1 MYNLN
6 DNYAG
11 FTLKETREIPN
22 MGTLYRFEHDR
33 LGTPVLFLKTND
45 EVKAFNI
52 GFRTPAK
59 DDTGVTHIIEHS
71 VLAGSKKYSEQDSFF
86 DVCAHSVNDLANAY
100 TANDHTMYHFITRNA
115 KDFDNLFDFYVDSVF
130 CPSFL
135 TNKDIFLREGR
146 HVENT
151 GDGRLE
157 ISGVVYNEMKAHK
170 VNPIAVEILEVFST
184 LFPNTPLQYEAGGDI
199 TCIQNCTWERCK
211 KYYLHYYHP
220 SNAVIS
226 FAGNFDV
233 VTYLEHIDTEYL
245 VNYKRRTYN
254 FKNVKTDLNVPKFYQ
269 GVKPATKP
277 AIFGVENPDMWLF
290 MRDNDGLKL
299 TDQLAIHLVMAYIG
313 SYNEHKVR
321 WNMITKQYCEE
332 LKYFIDTTSAG
343 SCYGFLF
350 EGATPEKIP
359 EITKVFAR
367 YLTKVAEEGLQKKTL
382 KIYLK
387 LLRDYYVEDASKT
400 DYILDTTV
408 EVLQGYGIPSKTYAE
423 VLDFLEDKMEN
434 DIAYFSEIIEKYM
447 LQTTDYVVACFY
459 PDAGYQKWVDN
470 EIQKRINPKNRKVPY
485 ERQVKI
491 QETSERLAG
500 NLYDTKRE
508 SAANIPVLTRD
519 DIKIGFDWNK
529 SEVLKIRNK
538 DVNVYELEESDRINL
553 NLTFEISNLTVKE
566 TTIFRSM
573 VDYLFC
579 SHTKT
584 RDNIDMSYDAA
595 FLLKDYNTKIKYK
608 EVDGKLHRY
617 LYLNVAFDKNDYE
630 AGVKLVGE
638 VLTQVNYRKG
648 SWNASILY
656 WDLLDHFDAMKSSP
670 MERASLISK
679 TSFSKE
685 AKFEND
691 TTGLSACNYFSELL
705 YEAEEKGGLERLCR
719 KFEKIYKKVFVFD
732 RMEAYIAVPSGAEKR
747 LFVKSLEDAISEM
760 PESVENPLDAEF
772 CPVITSR
779 RKSCD
784 AAGIQSMVQYNAL
797 SIDVRDK
804 MKDFEGSP
812 EVVCAVLSER
822 VIHKMVR
829 EFGNAY
835 GGYVR
840 YADGVFTFKSYR
852 DPGVEETIDVF
863 ANAANIL
870 RSVGIKNLE
879 GIKVA
884 IAGQKSMFD
893 CEMDKISAIESY
905 KKAGKTPEDV
915 VSDINKILDT
925 TEEQVL
931 ECCKWLFDAARS
943 GNISYYLVGNAD
955 KIKQSR
961 PGLVTSIAIYQ

>member
-11 FTLKETREIPN
+11 FTLKEIREVPT

-33 LGTPVLFLKTND
+33 LGTPLLFLKTND

-86 DVCAHSVNDLANAY
+86 DICAHSVNDIANAY
-100 TANDHTMYHFITRNA
+100 TSNDHTMYHFITRNA

-170 VNPIAVEILEVFST
+170 VNPVAVEILEVFST

-199 TCIQNCTWERCK
+199 TVIQNCTWEHCK

-226 FAGNFDV
+226 FAGDFDIV
-233 VTYLEHIDTEYL
+233 PYLEHIENEYL
-245 VNYKRRTYN
+245 GAYKKRTYT
-254 FKNVKTDLNVPKFYQ
+254 FKNVKTDLRVPRVYT

-277 AIFGVENPDMWLF
+277 AIFGEENPDVWLF
-290 MRDNDGLKL
+290 MRDDDGLKL
-299 TDQLAIHLVMAYIG
+299 VDQIAIHLVMAYIG

-321 WNMITKQYCEE
+321 WNMITKEYCEE

-343 SCYGFLF
+343 SCYGFFF
-350 EGATPEKIP
+350 EGANPEKIP
-359 EITKVFAR
+359 QLTQMFAKQ
-367 YLTKVAEEGLQKKTL
+367 LTRVANEGLQKRTL

-387 LLRDYYVEDASKT
+387 LLRDYYVEDANKT

-408 EVLQGYGIPSKTYAE
+408 EMLQGYGIPSMTYAE

-434 DIAYFSEIIEKYM
+434 DIAYYSEIIEKY
-447 LQTTDYVVACFY
+447 LLKNTNYVIATFV
-459 PDAGYQKWVDN
+459 PDRGYQKWVDD
-470 EIQKRINPKNRKVPY
+470 EIQKKINPKNRKVPY
-485 ERQVKI
+485 ERQVLI
-491 QETSERLAG
+491 QQNCERLAG
-500 NLYDTKRE
+500 NLYNSKRS
-508 SAANIPVLTRD
+508 SANNLPSLTRD
-519 DIKIGFDWNK
+519 DIKIGFDWNR
-529 SEVLKIRNK
+529 SEVMQLMGK
-538 DVNVYELEESDRINL
+538 DINVYELEETDRIHL
-553 NLTFEISNLTVKE
+553 NLTFDISNLTVKE

-579 SHTKT
+579 SHTKS
-584 RDNIDMSYDAA
+584 RDNIDVSYDAA
-595 FLLKDYNTKIKYK
+595 YLLKDYATKIKYK

-630 AGVKLVGE
+630 AGLKLVGE
-638 VLTQVNYRKG
+638 VLTEANYRKPG
-648 SWNASILY
+648 WNVSILY
-656 WDLLDHFDAMKSSP
+656 WDLLDHYEAMTSSP
-670 MERASLISK
+670 MERASLLSK

-685 AKFEND
+685 AKFEDD
-691 TTGLSACNYFSELL
+691 TTGLTACNYFSELL
-705 YEAEEKGGLERLCR
+705 YESEEKGGLEKLCK
-719 KFEKIYKKVFVFD
+719 KFEKIYKKVFVSS
-732 RMEAYIAVPSGAEKR
+732 RMEAYVAVPVGTSKYN
-747 LFVKSLEDAISEM
+747 FVNSLEEALSLM
-760 PESVENPLDAEF
+760 PEKVENPLDDEF
-772 CPVITSR
+772 CPVITNR
-779 RKSCD
+779 RKVAD

-804 MKDFEGSP
+804 MKDFKGSP
-812 EVVCAVLSER
+812 EVVCAVLSDR

-879 GIKVA
+879 AIKVA
-884 IAGQKSMFD
+884 IAGQKSIFTN
-893 CEMDKISAIESY
+893 EMDKVSTIEAM
-905 KKAGKTPEDV
+905 KKAGKTEADV
-915 VSDINKILDT
+915 IDDVNQILDT

-931 ECCKWLFDAARS
+931 ECCQWLFEAARN